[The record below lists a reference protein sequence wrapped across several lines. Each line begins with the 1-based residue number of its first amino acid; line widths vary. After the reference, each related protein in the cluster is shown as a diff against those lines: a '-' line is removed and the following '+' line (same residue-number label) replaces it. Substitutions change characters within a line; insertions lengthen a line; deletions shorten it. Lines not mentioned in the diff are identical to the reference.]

1 MRSDSA
7 LGWLADA
14 CTASGPVRHVGVLV
28 PWANTVVEE
37 ELPAYVQGSAV
48 FHYARLVPA
57 DGSTALGEG
66 FLRGLRDAVPGAL
79 AQLKRIA
86 LDAVVMACT
95 SAGFAAPG
103 GPPVASSFDALC
115 AVLARHG
122 VARIALATPYP
133 HLTTDREAD
142 AFATAGITVAGR
154 ASLGLDDDYARVAP
168 GEIKRLLDQIDPD
181 AFADVD
187 ALVLSCTGWPT
198 NALIE
203 ESEDALGVP
212 VLSSNLATAIYALT
226 AAGER

>member
-14 CTASGPVRHVGVLV
+14 RAASGPVRHVGVLV

-37 ELPAYVQGSAV
+37 ELPAYARGSAV

-66 FLRGLRDAVPGAL
+66 FLRGLRDAVPAAL
-79 AQLKRIA
+79 AQLERIA

-95 SAGFAAPG
+95 SAGFTAPG
-103 GPPVASSFDALC
+103 QPLVASSFDALC
-115 AVLARHG
+115 TVLSRHG

-133 HLTTDREAD
+133 HPTTDCEAD
-142 AFATAGITVAGR
+142 AFAAAGIKVAGR
-154 ASLGLDDDYARVAP
+154 ASLALDDDYARVTP

-181 AFADVD
+181 AFADAD
-187 ALVLSCTGWPT
+187 ALVLSCTGWST
-198 NALIE
+198 RAQIDE
-203 ESEDALGVP
+203 CEQALGIP